1 MTTTSRRR
9 ISPVRIYIEKDSAV
23 NDEID
28 MLRHSATSALFERRD
43 VIIVAS
49 VSCIYSL
56 GDPDEYQ
63 KLVMALRPGM
73 SMSRDDLVRKLVSI
87 GFDRNDLA
95 LERDKF
101 RVRGDTVEIIPA
113 NMGDKA
119 IRIEFFGDE
128 IDRISEINIVTGE
141 LLRILNYAPIY
152 PATHYAVSDD
162 RERTR

>member
-1 MTTTSRRR
+1 
-9 ISPVRIYIEKDSAV
+9 
-23 NDEID
+23 
-28 MLRHSATSALFERRD
+28 
-43 VIIVAS
+43 
-49 VSCIYSL
+49 
-56 GDPDEYQ
+56 
-63 KLVMALRPGM
+63 
-73 SMSRDDLVRKLVSI
+73 MSRDDLVRKLVSI

-152 PATHYAVSDD
+152 PATPYAVSDD
-162 RERTR
+162 KREDAMGISCAR